1 MDYKDLSNLS
11 NNNDTELLSIILG
24 IKPETIKEAVAEYNS
39 VPNFINNY
47 SVEDILKIKGLGK
60 GTITKLEALWELY
73 NRFSINKKLEKNY
86 IISKPEDIYDLVKD
100 DMKYFEQEH
109 FRILMLNTKNIVINI
124 KDIFIG
130 ASDSSVIETRKV
142 FKEAL
147 KYNAKNITI
156 CHNHPS
162 GDPDPSKEDVN
173 ISLRI
178 KEAGKI
184 IGIDL
189 LDHIIIGDNRFVSLK
204 YKGVI

>member
-24 IKPETIKEAVAEYNS
+24 TKPEIIKEAIAEYNS

-130 ASDSSVIETRKV
+130 ASNSSVIETRKV

-162 GDPDPSKEDVN
+162 GDPNPSKEDVN

-189 LDHIIIGDNRFVSLK
+189 LDHIIIGDNRFISLK

>member
-24 IKPETIKEAVAEYNS
+24 TKPEIIKEAVAEYNS

-47 SVEDILKIKGLGK
+47 SVKDILKIKGLGK

-162 GDPDPSKEDVN
+162 GDPDPSKEDIN

>member
-11 NNNDTELLSIILG
+11 NNNDAELLSIILG
-24 IKPETIKEAVAEYNS
+24 TKPEIIKEAVAEYNS

-47 SVEDILKIKGLGK
+47 SVKDILKIKGLGK

-109 FRILMLNTKNIVINI
+109 FRVLMLNTKNILINI

-189 LDHIIIGDNRFVSLK
+189 LDHIIIGDNRFISLK

>member
-24 IKPETIKEAVAEYNS
+24 TKPEIIKEAIAEYNS

-109 FRILMLNTKNIVINI
+109 FRILMLNTKNILINI

-162 GDPDPSKEDVN
+162 GDPNPSKEDVN

-204 YKGVI
+204 YKGII

>member
-24 IKPETIKEAVAEYNS
+24 TKPEIIKEAIAEYNS

-47 SVEDILKIKGLGK
+47 SVKDILKIKGLGK

-86 IISKPEDIYDLVKD
+86 IISKPEDIYNLVKD

-162 GDPDPSKEDVN
+162 GDPNPSKEDVN

-204 YKGVI
+204 YKGII

>member
-24 IKPETIKEAVAEYNS
+24 TKPEIIKEAIAEYNS

-47 SVEDILKIKGLGK
+47 SVKDILTIKGLGK

-162 GDPDPSKEDVN
+162 GDPNPSKEDVN

-189 LDHIIIGDNRFVSLK
+189 LDHIIIGDNRFISLK

>member
-24 IKPETIKEAVAEYNS
+24 TKPEIIKEAIAEYNS

-204 YKGVI
+204 YKGII

>member
-24 IKPETIKEAVAEYNS
+24 TKPEIIKEAIAEYNS

-109 FRILMLNTKNIVINI
+109 FRILMLNTKNILINI

-162 GDPDPSKEDVN
+162 GDPNPSKEDVN

>member
-47 SVEDILKIKGLGK
+47 SVKDILKIKGLGK

-86 IISKPEDIYDLVKD
+86 IISKPEDIYNLVKD

-109 FRILMLNTKNIVINI
+109 FRILMLNTKNILINI

-162 GDPDPSKEDVN
+162 GDPNPSKEDVN
-173 ISLRI
+173 ISLKI

>member
-24 IKPETIKEAVAEYNS
+24 TKPEIIKEAVAEYNS

-47 SVEDILKIKGLGK
+47 SVKDILKIKGLGK

-109 FRILMLNTKNIVINI
+109 FRILMLNTKNILINI

-189 LDHIIIGDNRFVSLK
+189 LDHIIIGDNRFISLK

>member
-24 IKPETIKEAVAEYNS
+24 TKPEIIKEAIAEYNS

-109 FRILMLNTKNIVINI
+109 FRILMLNTKNILINI

-130 ASDSSVIETRKV
+130 ASNSSVIETRKV

-162 GDPDPSKEDVN
+162 GDPNPSKEDVN

>member
-24 IKPETIKEAVAEYNS
+24 TKPEIIKEAIAEYNS

-47 SVEDILKIKGLGK
+47 SVKDILKIKGLGK

-162 GDPDPSKEDVN
+162 GDPDPSKEDIN

-189 LDHIIIGDNRFVSLK
+189 LDHIIIGDNRFISLK

>member
-24 IKPETIKEAVAEYNS
+24 TKPEIIKEAVAEYNS

-47 SVEDILKIKGLGK
+47 SVKDILKIKGLGK

-109 FRILMLNTKNIVINI
+109 FRILMLNTKNILINI

-162 GDPDPSKEDVN
+162 GVPNPSKEDVN

>member
-11 NNNDTELLSIILG
+11 NNNDAELLSIILG
-24 IKPETIKEAVAEYNS
+24 TKPEIIKEAVAEYNS

-47 SVEDILKIKGLGK
+47 SVKDILKIKGLGK

-130 ASDSSVIETRKV
+130 ASHSSVIETRKV
-142 FKEAL
+142 FKEDL

-204 YKGVI
+204 YKGII

>member
-24 IKPETIKEAVAEYNS
+24 TKPEIIKEAIAEYNS

-47 SVEDILKIKGLGK
+47 SVKDILKIKGLGK

-130 ASDSSVIETRKV
+130 ASNSSVIETRKV

-162 GDPDPSKEDVN
+162 GDPNPSKEDVN

-204 YKGVI
+204 YKGII

>member
-11 NNNDTELLSIILG
+11 NNNDAELLSIILG

-47 SVEDILKIKGLGK
+47 SVKDILKIKGLGK

-109 FRILMLNTKNIVINI
+109 FRILMLNTKNILINI

-130 ASDSSVIETRKV
+130 ASNSSVIETRKV

-162 GDPDPSKEDVN
+162 GDPNPSKEDVN

>member
-47 SVEDILKIKGLGK
+47 SVKDILKIKGLGK

-162 GDPDPSKEDVN
+162 GDPDPSKEDIN

>member
-11 NNNDTELLSIILG
+11 NNNDAELLSIILG
-24 IKPETIKEAVAEYNS
+24 TKPEIIKEAVAEYNS

-162 GDPDPSKEDVN
+162 GDPNPSKEDVN

>member
-11 NNNDTELLSIILG
+11 NNNDAELLSIILG
-24 IKPETIKEAVAEYNS
+24 IKSETIKEAVAEYNS

-47 SVEDILKIKGLGK
+47 SVKDILKIKGLGK

-204 YKGVI
+204 YKGII

>member
-47 SVEDILKIKGLGK
+47 SVKDILKIKGLGK

-86 IISKPEDIYDLVKD
+86 IISKPKDIYDLVKD

-109 FRILMLNTKNIVINI
+109 FRVLMLNTKNILINI

-130 ASDSSVIETRKV
+130 ASNSSAVETRKV

-147 KYNAKNITI
+147 KYNAKSIII

-162 GDPDPSKEDVN
+162 GDPSPSKEDVN

-178 KEAGKI
+178 KEAGEI
-184 IGIDL
+184 IGIKL
-189 LDHIIIGDNRFVSLK
+189 LDHIIIGDNRFISLK
-204 YKGVI
+204 DIGVI

>member
-11 NNNDTELLSIILG
+11 NNNDAELLSIILG

-47 SVEDILKIKGLGK
+47 SVKDILKIKGLGK

-189 LDHIIIGDNRFVSLK
+189 LDHIIIGDNKFVSLK

>member
-24 IKPETIKEAVAEYNS
+24 TKPEIIKEAVAEYNS

-47 SVEDILKIKGLGK
+47 SVKDILKIKGLGK

-204 YKGVI
+204 YKGII

>member
-11 NNNDTELLSIILG
+11 NNNDAELLSIILG
-24 IKPETIKEAVAEYNS
+24 TKPEIIKEAIAEYNS

-47 SVEDILKIKGLGK
+47 SVKDILKIKGLGK

-73 NRFSINKKLEKNY
+73 NRFSINKKLEKKY
-86 IISKPEDIYDLVKD
+86 IISKPEDIYNLVKD

-189 LDHIIIGDNRFVSLK
+189 LDHIIIGDNRFISLK

>member
-24 IKPETIKEAVAEYNS
+24 TKPEIIKEAIAEYNS

-162 GDPDPSKEDVN
+162 GDPNPSKEDVN

>member
-24 IKPETIKEAVAEYNS
+24 TKPEIIKEAVAEYNS

-73 NRFSINKKLEKNY
+73 NRFSINKKLEKKY

-109 FRILMLNTKNIVINI
+109 FRILMLNTKNILINI

-162 GDPDPSKEDVN
+162 GDPNPSKEDVN

-204 YKGVI
+204 YKGII

>member
-11 NNNDTELLSIILG
+11 NNNDAELLSIILG
-24 IKPETIKEAVAEYNS
+24 TKPEIIKEAVAEYNS

-162 GDPDPSKEDVN
+162 GDPNPSKEDVN

-189 LDHIIIGDNRFVSLK
+189 LDHIIIGDNRFISLK

>member
-11 NNNDTELLSIILG
+11 NNNDAELLSIILG
-24 IKPETIKEAVAEYNS
+24 TKPEIIKEAIAEYNS

-47 SVEDILKIKGLGK
+47 SVKDILKIKGLGK

-147 KYNAKNITI
+147 KDNAKNITI

-204 YKGVI
+204 YKGII

>member
-11 NNNDTELLSIILG
+11 NNNDAELLSIILG
-24 IKPETIKEAVAEYNS
+24 IKPETIKEAIAEYNS

-47 SVEDILKIKGLGK
+47 SVKDILKIKGLGK

-130 ASDSSVIETRKV
+130 ASNSSVIETRKV

-189 LDHIIIGDNRFVSLK
+189 LDHIIIGDNRFISLK

>member
-11 NNNDTELLSIILG
+11 NNNDAELLSIILG
-24 IKPETIKEAVAEYNS
+24 TKPEIIKEAVAEYNS

-47 SVEDILKIKGLGK
+47 SVKDILKIKGLGK

-130 ASDSSVIETRKV
+130 ASNSSVIETRKV

-162 GDPDPSKEDVN
+162 GDPNPSKEDVN

-189 LDHIIIGDNRFVSLK
+189 LDHIIIGDNRFISLK

>member
-24 IKPETIKEAVAEYNS
+24 TKPEIIKEAIAEYNS

-130 ASDSSVIETRKV
+130 ASNSSVIETRKV

-162 GDPDPSKEDVN
+162 GDPNPSKEDVN

-204 YKGVI
+204 YKGII

>member
-24 IKPETIKEAVAEYNS
+24 TKPEIIKEAIAEYNS

-109 FRILMLNTKNIVINI
+109 FRVLMLNTKNILINI

-130 ASDSSVIETRKV
+130 ASNSSVIETRKV

-162 GDPDPSKEDVN
+162 GDPNPSKEDVN

-189 LDHIIIGDNRFVSLK
+189 LDHIIIGDNKFVSLK

>member
-11 NNNDTELLSIILG
+11 NNNDAELLSIILG
-24 IKPETIKEAVAEYNS
+24 TKPEIIKEAVAEYNS

-47 SVEDILKIKGLGK
+47 SVKDILKIKGLGK

-189 LDHIIIGDNRFVSLK
+189 LDHIIIGDNRFISLK

>member
-24 IKPETIKEAVAEYNS
+24 TKPEIIKEAVAEYNS

-130 ASDSSVIETRKV
+130 ASNSSVIETRKV

-162 GDPDPSKEDVN
+162 GDPNPSKEDVN

-189 LDHIIIGDNRFVSLK
+189 LDHIIIGDNRFISLK

>member
-24 IKPETIKEAVAEYNS
+24 TKPEIIKEAIAEYNS

-47 SVEDILKIKGLGK
+47 SVKDILKIKGLGK

-86 IISKPEDIYDLVKD
+86 IISKPEDIYNLVKD

-162 GDPDPSKEDVN
+162 GDPNPSKEDVN

-189 LDHIIIGDNRFVSLK
+189 LDHIIIGDNRFISLK

>member
-11 NNNDTELLSIILG
+11 NNNDAELLSIILG
-24 IKPETIKEAVAEYNS
+24 TKPEIIKEAVAEYNS

-47 SVEDILKIKGLGK
+47 SVKDILKIKGLGK

-162 GDPDPSKEDVN
+162 GDPNPSKEDVN

-204 YKGVI
+204 YKGII

>member
-11 NNNDTELLSIILG
+11 NNNDAELLSIILG

-47 SVEDILKIKGLGK
+47 SVKDILKIKGLGK

-162 GDPDPSKEDVN
+162 GDPNPSKEDVN

-204 YKGVI
+204 YKGII

>member
-24 IKPETIKEAVAEYNS
+24 TKPEIIKEAIAEYNS

-47 SVEDILKIKGLGK
+47 SVKDILKIKGLGK

>member
-11 NNNDTELLSIILG
+11 NNNDAELLSIILG
-24 IKPETIKEAVAEYNS
+24 TKPETIKEAVAEYNS
-39 VPNFINNY
+39 VPSFINNY

-189 LDHIIIGDNRFVSLK
+189 LDHIIIGDNRFISLK

>member
-11 NNNDTELLSIILG
+11 NNNDAELLSIILG
-24 IKPETIKEAVAEYNS
+24 TKPEIIKEAVAEYNS
-39 VPNFINNY
+39 VPNFINN
-47 SVEDILKIKGLGK
+47 SVKDILKIKGLGK

-109 FRILMLNTKNIVINI
+109 FRVLMLNTKNILINI